1 MTAIAM
7 SENGRPHPQRTRGP
21 ARRARV
27 RGPLAVVLVLAGARV
42 ALAGDGNAQPAAPGP
57 NPPPYLADRG
67 TGVPTSMFGTYIR
80 RGELIVYPFFEY
92 YRDDDF
98 EYKPSELG
106 YPGEEDLRGRYRAS
120 EGLLFLGYGLTDDLA
135 VELEA
140 AVIEASLE
148 KSPEDLSPM
157 PGRIEESGLGDVEAQ
172 LRWRWRRESETRPEL
187 FTYFET
193 VFPHS
198 GEKALIGTPGWE
210 MKLGTGLVKGFR
222 WGTLS
227 ARVAVDYEEAS
238 SSHFDLGE
246 YAVEY
251 LKRLSP
257 RFRVYLGLEGTQDE
271 LSLITE
277 LQWHV
282 SRNVFVRLNNGLG
295 LTSRA
300 TDWSPEVG
308 ILFTLP
314 TRRTPR

>member
-1 MTAIAM
+1 VGAGVVALTVVATTA
-7 SENGRPHPQRTRGP
+7 
-21 ARRARV
+21 
-27 RGPLAVVLVLAGARV
+27 
-42 ALAGDGNAQPAAPGP
+42 ALAGDGQQTPPATAAPTGP
-57 NPPPYLADRG
+57 TQPPYLADRG

-92 YRDDDF
+92 YRDSDF
-98 EYKPSELG
+98 EYKPSEFG

-135 VELEA
+135 IEIEA
-140 AVIEASLE
+140 AVIDATLE
-148 KSPEDLSPM
+148 KSPEDLSGM
-157 PGRIEESGLGDVEAQ
+157 PAKIEESGLGDVEAQ
-172 LRWRWRRESETRPEL
+172 LRWRWARENERRPE
-187 FTYFET
+187 FFSYFET

-198 GEKALIGTPGWE
+198 KEKLLIGTPGWE
-210 MKLGTGLVKGFR
+210 MKLGTGLAKGFR
-222 WGTLS
+222 WGTLT

-257 RFRVYLGLEGTQDE
+257 RWRLYVGLEGTQDE

-277 LQWHV
+277 IQWHLG
-282 SRNVFVRLNNGLG
+282 RNVFVRLNNGLG
-295 LTSRA
+295 LTSKA

-314 TRRTPR
+314 TGRTPR

>member
-1 MTAIAM
+1 MVERATFGIVLMVVSATA
-7 SENGRPHPQRTRGP
+7 
-21 ARRARV
+21 
-27 RGPLAVVLVLAGARV
+27 
-42 ALAGDGNAQPAAPGP
+42 ALAGDGPQATPVPSAAPAGP
-57 NPPPYLADRG
+57 SQPPYLADRG
-67 TGVPTSMFGTYIR
+67 TGVPTSMFGTYVR

-92 YRDDDF
+92 YRDGDL
-98 EYKPSELG
+98 EYKPSEFG
-106 YPGEEDLRGRYRAS
+106 YPGEEDYRGRYRAS

-135 VELEA
+135 IEMEA
-140 AVIEASLE
+140 AVIDATLE
-148 KSPEDLSPM
+148 KSSRDPSAM
-157 PGRIEESGLGDVEAQ
+157 PTKIDEAGLGDVEGQ
-172 LRWRWRRESETRPEL
+172 LRWRWHKESETRPEL
-187 FTYFET
+187 FSYFET

-198 GEKALIGTPGWE
+198 KEKLLIGTPGWE
-210 MKLGTGLVKGFR
+210 MSLGSGVVKGFR
-222 WGTLS
+222 WGTLT
-227 ARVAVDYEEAS
+227 ARVAVEYSEAS

-257 RFRVYLGLEGTQDE
+257 RWRIYVGLEGTQDE

-277 LQWHV
+277 VQWHL

-295 LTSRA
+295 LTSKA